1 MNLAVF
7 YSEYDDL
14 QVSAFDG
21 NAGFVVG
28 NAAES
33 QVSGF
38 EVDGS
43 VALTDEL
50 TLAASLAYLDA
61 DYDSFE
67 DAACNEPQVQEFI
80 SSGGVRA
87 DCTTGPV

>member
-1 MNLAVF
+1 MIFKSVHSN
-7 YSEYDDL
+7 
-14 QVSAFDG
+14 G

-61 DYDSFE
+61 
-67 DAACNEPQVQEFI
+67 
-80 SSGGVRA
+80 RL
-87 DCTTGPV
+87 